1 MGMHSIARF
10 PLISAAA
17 MGSALALSS
26 LACSSDPV
34 GDGDPNVTG
43 GSDAVGSGGAQSSGG
58 GSATGG
64 VAATGGAGTGGSA
77 QGTGGSAEGTGGAAP
92 EFGTEG
98 DGRFEIGPTYSK
110 DADLNDVGN
119 PKGKTFKFSLSSAD
133 SNVYKGDDS
142 TLNDPKPFN
151 RSITVYVPDQYVD
164 GTEAPFL
171 IHHDGEWHFSHV
183 QRALDNLTISTD
195 PHRKLPPFIAIAVN
209 HGGGDSKGSQRGL
222 EYDTMSDRLSRLIEE
237 EVLPAILNNAEVK
250 AAYPGIKFTSDPWGR
265 ATMGCSSGGA
275 AALTMA
281 WFHPELYRRVITYS
295 GTFVDQQDDDAA
307 EEATYPH
314 GAWDYHSE
322 LELIKNSEM
331 KPLRVFL
338 HVSDDDLSFGP
349 FHNWPVANQNT
360 FDAFTAKGNHTR
372 FIYAKGAGHC
382 DDKVFDETVADSLV
396 WAWRGYPAE

>member
-1 MGMHSIARF
+1 MHLHARP
-10 PLISAAA
+10 PLLVALSL
-17 MGSALALSS
+17 GSAFSLSA

-34 GDGDPNVTG
+34 GGDPIDSTG
-43 GSDAVGSGGAQSSGG
+43 GATQGTGGETLGSGGLTASGGTAASG
-58 GSATGG
+58 GSAAGG
-64 VAATGGAGTGGSA
+64 AGTGGAGTGG
-77 QGTGGSAEGTGGAAP
+77 GTEP
-92 EFGTEG
+92 DFGTEG
-98 DGRFEIGPTYSK
+98 DGRFEIGPSYTK
-110 DADLNDVGN
+110 DPDLNDVGN
-119 PKGKTFKFSLSSAD
+119 PRGKRFNFFLNSAD

-142 TLNDPKPFN
+142 TLNTPKSFM
-151 RSITVYVPDQYVD
+151 REIVVYIPDQYVD

-171 IHHDGEWHFSHV
+171 IHHDGTWHFDHV
-183 QRALDNLTISTD
+183 ARALDNLTLSTD
-195 PHRKLPPFIAIAVN
+195 PNRKLPPFIAIAVN

-222 EYDTMSDRLSRLIEE
+222 EYDTMSDRLSKLIEE
-237 EVLPAILNNAEVK
+237 EVLPAVLSNAAIK
-250 AAYPGIKFTSDPWGR
+250 AEFPGLKLTSDPWGR

-307 EEATYPH
+307 EEAMYPH

-322 LELIKNSEM
+322 LELIKNAEQ

-349 FHNWPVANQNT
+349 FHNWMEANERT
-360 FDAFTAKGNHTR
+360 FSAFTAKGNHTR
-372 FIYAKGAGHC
+372 FLYANGASHC
-382 DDKVFDETVADSLV
+382 DDKVFEETVADSLV